1 MEGKLLN
8 FVKQPTLILFGDLN
22 RRPVKEA
29 MEQFVRFVAGKA
41 RIVANGF
48 QEASSP
54 EAIRQADFAV
64 VFGGDGTIL
73 AAARALADNHIP
85 VIGVNFG
92 KLGFLAEFALDELE
106 RLYDRVIANPV
117 IEKRMMLHCTVQ
129 RDDRTVFVSTA
140 VNDMI
145 ITNGLPFKLIELK
158 LTVQDQPLVA
168 CVSDGMIISTPTG
181 STAYSLSAGGPILA
195 AGLEA
200 FVITPVCPHSLS
212 FRPIVIRS
220 DSVVDIHPVR
230 INPGTTLILDGQLE
244 HKLMASDRIQIRR
257 HTGSFSVVNNP
268 MRTLWDT
275 LAGKLKWAEK
285 PTYLAMNDPS
295 AGDDLS

>member
-1 MEGKLLN
+1 
-8 FVKQPTLILFGDLN
+8 VKQPALILFGDIN
-22 RRPVKEA
+22 RRPVKAA

-41 RIVANGF
+41 RIVGNGF
-48 QEASSP
+48 QEACSP
-54 EAIRQADFAV
+54 EAIGEADFAV

-106 RLYDRVIANPV
+106 RLFDRIMANPV

-129 RDDRTVFVSTA
+129 REDQTVSTA

-168 CVSDGMIISTPTG
+168 CVSDGMIVSTPTG

-220 DSVVDIHPVR
+220 DSVVNILPVR

-285 PTYLAMNDPS
+285 PTYSTIEDPS
-295 AGDDLS
+295 AEDDLS

>member
-1 MEGKLLN
+1 M
-8 FVKQPTLILFGDLN
+8 D
-22 RRPVKEA
+22 
-29 MEQFVRFVAGKA
+29 QFVRFISGKA
-41 RIVANGF
+41 RILSNGF
-48 QEASSP
+48 DGNCDSEMV
-54 EAIRQADFAV
+54 RQADFAV

-73 AAARALADNHIP
+73 AAARALADNAIP
-85 VIGVNFG
+85 VIGVNIG

-106 RLYDRVIANPV
+106 RLFDRIVSDPV
-117 IEKRMMLHCTVQ
+117 IEKRMMLVCTVQ
-129 RDDRTVFVSTA
+129 REGKTVFASTA

-158 LTVQDQPLVA
+158 MTVQNEPLVA
-168 CVSDGMIISTPTG
+168 CVADGLIISTPTG

-195 AGLEA
+195 ADLEA

-220 DSVVDIHPVR
+220 DSVVRIHPVR
-230 INPGTTLILDGQLE
+230 VNPGTTLILDGQLE
-244 HKLMASDRIQIRR
+244 HSLNPSDIIEVRR
-257 HTGSFSVVNNP
+257 HSGSFSVVNNP

-285 PTYLAMNDPS
+285 PTYSAVEDS
-295 AGDDLS
+295 FAGDDLSEDRGTT

>member
-1 MEGKLLN
+1 MA
-8 FVKQPTLILFGDLN
+8 KQPALILFGDPN
-22 RRPVKEA
+22 RRHAKAA
-29 MEQFVRFVAGKA
+29 MEQFIRFVSGKA
-41 RIVANGF
+41 RILANGF
-48 QEASSP
+48 QGNCDSEL
-54 EAIRQADFAV
+54 IRQADFAV

-85 VIGVNFG
+85 VIGVNIG

-106 RLYDRVIANPV
+106 RLFDRVIANPD
-117 IEKRMMLHCTVQ
+117 IEKRMMLHCSVQ
-129 RDDRTVFVSTA
+129 RDDRTVFASTA

-158 LTVQDQPLVA
+158 MTVQDQPLVA
-168 CVSDGMIISTPTG
+168 CVSDGLIISTPTG

-212 FRPIVIRS
+212 FRPIVIGS
-220 DSVVDIHPVR
+220 DSVVHIHPVR

-244 HKLMASDRIQIRR
+244 HKLEVTDIIQVRR
-257 HTGSFSVVNNP
+257 HTGGFSVVNNP

-285 PTYLAMNDPS
+285 PTYSAVEDSS

>member
-1 MEGKLLN
+1 
-8 FVKQPTLILFGDLN
+8 VKQPALILFGDLN
-22 RRPVKEA
+22 RRPVKAA

-48 QEASSP
+48 QEACSP

-106 RLYDRVIANPV
+106 RLFDRVMANPV

-129 RDDRTVFVSTA
+129 REGQTVFTSTA

-220 DSVVDIHPVR
+220 DSVVHIHPVR

-244 HKLMASDRIQIRR
+244 HQLLASDVIQIRR

-285 PTYLAMNDPS
+285 PTYTTIEDPS
-295 AGDDLS
+295 AEDDLS

>member
-1 MEGKLLN
+1 
-8 FVKQPTLILFGDLN
+8 
-22 RRPVKEA
+22 
-29 MEQFVRFVAGKA
+29 MEQFSRFVAGKA

-48 QEASSP
+48 QGACSSEAM
-54 EAIRQADFAV
+54 RKADFAV

-92 KLGFLAEFALDELE
+92 KLGFLAEFAMDELE
-106 RLYDRVIANPV
+106 RLFDRVMANPV
-117 IEKRMMLHCTVQ
+117 IEKRMMLHCSVQ
-129 RDDRTVFVSTA
+129 RQDQTVFESTA

-195 AGLEA
+195 ADLEA

-220 DSVVDIHPVR
+220 DSVVHILPVR
-230 INPGTTLILDGQLE
+230 TNPGTTLILDGQVE
-244 HKLMASDRIQIRR
+244 HKLTASDRIQIRR

-285 PTYLAMNDPS
+285 PSYLAMDDPT
-295 AGDDLS
+295 ARDDLT